1 MSGGGS
7 RMCPQL
13 PLAVPYSPVAVTV
26 GASPQEEVGQALGAG
41 LRGSRTGPQERRGR
55 RGAGGGGC

>member
-1 MSGGGS
+1 
-7 RMCPQL
+7 MCPQL